1 MPVQRVT
8 TIPTPPY
15 RPADGHKGT
24 FGRVLVIG
32 GGPGMSGAPAL
43 AGRAALRSG
52 AGLVTVA
59 VPRSVQAIVAACEV
73 SYTTRGLPADP
84 QGHISAEGLLELES
98 ELDPFS
104 AVAIGPGL
112 GRPEALAPGL
122 RSAWAE
128 WKCPLVIDADGLN
141 LLARDELSDWPAPG
155 GPRVVTPHPGEFA
168 RLTRLEAG
176 QISRDREGLAA
187 ELARAIGAVVVLKGA
202 GTVVTD
208 GQFLSV
214 NPTGNDGLATGGA
227 GDVLTGLTAGLLAQ
241 RMPPFEAARLAVYV
255 HGLAADLAAETL
267 SRPGLI
273 ASDLP
278 EWIARAWRFWGE

>member
-1 MPVQRVT
+1 M
-8 TIPTPPY
+8 
-15 RPADGHKGT
+15 
-24 FGRVLVIG
+24 LVIG
-32 GGPGMSGAPAL
+32 GSVGMSGAPAL

-52 AGLVTVA
+52 AGLVMVA
-59 VPRSVQAIVAACEV
+59 VPQPVQAIVGSLEP
-73 SYTTRGLPADP
+73 SYTTRGLAAD
-84 QGHISAEGLLELES
+84 GDGRISAAALVELER
-98 ELDPFS
+98 ELDQFS

-112 GRPEALAPGL
+112 GGSDELAAAL
-122 RSAWAE
+122 RRVWSE

-141 LLARDELSDWPAPG
+141 LLSRDPVSTWPAPG

-168 RLTRLEAG
+168 RLTRIETG
-176 QISRDREGLAA
+176 QIAVDREGLAA
-187 ELARAIGAVVVLKGA
+187 DLARRTGAVVVLKGA

-208 GQFLSV
+208 GQSLSV
-214 NPTGNDGLATGGA
+214 NPTGNDGLATGGS

-241 RMPPFEAARLAVYV
+241 RMPTFDAARLAVYV

>member
-32 GGPGMSGAPAL
+32 GSTGMSGAPAL

-59 VPRSVQAIVAACEV
+59 VPQALQAVVATCEV
-73 SYTTRGLPADP
+73 SYTTRGLPGDSDGRIA
-84 QGHISAEGLLELES
+84 ARGLFELES
-98 ELDPFS
+98 ELDQFS
-104 AVAIGPGL
+104 SVAIGPGL
-112 GRPEALAPGL
+112 GCSDELASAL
-122 RSAWAE
+122 RRVWSD
-128 WKCPLVIDADGLN
+128 WKCPVVIDADGLN
-141 LLARDELSDWPAPG
+141 LLARQDIADWPAPG

-168 RLTRLEAG
+168 RLSRVDAG
-176 QISRDREGLAA
+176 QIARDREGLAA
-187 ELARAIGAVVVLKGA
+187 EFARTTGAVVILKGA

-208 GQFLSV
+208 GQLLSI

-227 GDVLTGLTAGLLAQ
+227 GDVLTGLMAGLLAQ